1 MARRNQ
7 KQNKMARI
15 SISCMVF
22 MLVALMSVQIVRLN
36 RKNKEYIAKEAAL
49 QEQKADE
56 EARQQELEAYEKYT
70 NSQDY
75 IEDTAQSKLGLV
87 RTRLSS
93 RKKNKGL
100 SFRRFKCVS
109 IL

>member
-22 MLVALMSVQIVRLN
+22 MLVALMSVQIVRVN

-87 RTRLSS
+87 YEDEIIFKE
-93 RKKNKGL
+93 KK
-100 SFRRFKCVS
+100 
-109 IL
+109 

>member
-36 RKNKEYIAKEAAL
+36 RKNKEYIAKEASL

-87 RTRLSS
+87 YEDEIIFKE
-93 RKKNKGL
+93 KK
-100 SFRRFKCVS
+100 
-109 IL
+109 

>member
-36 RKNKEYIAKEAAL
+36 RKNKEYIAKEATL

-87 RTRLSS
+87 YEDEIIFKE
-93 RKKNKGL
+93 KK
-100 SFRRFKCVS
+100 
-109 IL
+109 

>member
-36 RKNKEYIAKEAAL
+36 SKNKEYIAKEAAL

-87 RTRLSS
+87 YEDEIIFKE
-93 RKKNKGL
+93 KK
-100 SFRRFKCVS
+100 
-109 IL
+109 

>member
-22 MLVALMSVQIVRLN
+22 MLVALMSVRLN

-87 RTRLSS
+87 YEDEIIFKE
-93 RKKNKGL
+93 KK
-100 SFRRFKCVS
+100 
-109 IL
+109 